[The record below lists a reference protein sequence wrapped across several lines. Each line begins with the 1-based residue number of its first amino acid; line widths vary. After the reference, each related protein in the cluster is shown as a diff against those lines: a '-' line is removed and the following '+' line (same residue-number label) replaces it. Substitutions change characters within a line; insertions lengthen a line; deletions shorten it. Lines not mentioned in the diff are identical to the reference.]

1 MKIKYDPEA
10 DAIYIKLKND
20 KIDHTKELDAN
31 TIIDYNL
38 KNEVVGV
45 ELLFVK
51 ENNPGILKNLSFENL
66 ESI

>member
-1 MKIKYDPEA
+1 MKIRYDPEV

-20 KIDHTKELDAN
+20 KIDHTKELDVN
-31 TIIDYNL
+31 TIIDYNA

-66 ESI
+66 ESV